1 MFLLLALR
9 TTARHI
15 PAPPPAASTAQ
26 HSTAQHSTARTI
38 MAPAVRFHA
47 VLVHMDVDDFSTV
60 SADPPTSLVTDM
72 SCTPPCAL
80 VSWMLLAAACPLPA
94 GNPRLGNGICDD
106 ELNTPACG
114 WDKGD
119 CE

>member
-1 MFLLLALR
+1 
-9 TTARHI
+9 
-15 PAPPPAASTAQ
+15 
-26 HSTAQHSTARTI
+26 
-38 MAPAVRFHA
+38 
-47 VLVHMDVDDFSTV
+47 
-60 SADPPTSLVTDM
+60 
-72 SCTPPCAL
+72 
-80 VSWMLLAAACPLPA
+80 MLLAAACPLPA